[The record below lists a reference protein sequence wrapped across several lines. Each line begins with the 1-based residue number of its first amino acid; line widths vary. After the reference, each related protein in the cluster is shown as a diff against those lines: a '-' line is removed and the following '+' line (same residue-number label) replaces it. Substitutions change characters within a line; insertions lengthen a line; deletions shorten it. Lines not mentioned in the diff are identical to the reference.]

1 MGQHRLEAPI
11 AIHVIWNGRQDAPP
25 GDHGDPKP
33 RRSEAAQLADAIFTV
48 FRNDVTQLQGGLG
61 IPVFFYSQPGYATD
75 VPRDLRL
82 DAAHRHVVVV
92 LVDEALIDAI
102 DAGTGWAGYLDGV
115 RAQQREPQELV
126 AVALS
131 EEALDFCNKHGLR
144 NAIRWHFWAG
154 QGEQERIDRL
164 AVHLLPVLFDFV
176 RRELGEQPDPQARK
190 KISLFLSH
198 AKGDGRSSALAFR
211 GVIQTIPGLG
221 DFFDEVDILPG
232 EEFEPV
238 LEREVERAA
247 VLVVHTNV
255 YASRDWCCWEVV
267 AGKRFNVPMVAA
279 NCVEDREERSFP
291 YLGNI
296 PSIRVDA
303 PTGPKVLEVVRR
315 LLEEVLRQLLW
326 RCAVRQYRAL
336 EPVALADAVDTW
348 RPPELV
354 WLMLSEDVNAK
365 MASVTQPNGDEIT
378 VLYPDPPLGRYE
390 QEIIDRYK
398 PQVRLLTPT
407 ALMAT

>member
-1 MGQHRLEAPI
+1 VALC
-11 AIHVIWNGRQDAPP
+11 
-25 GDHGDPKP
+25 
-33 RRSEAAQLADAIFTV
+33 
-48 FRNDVTQLQGGLG
+48 
-61 IPVFFYSQPGYATD
+61 
-75 VPRDLRL
+75 
-82 DAAHRHVVVV
+82 
-92 LVDEALIDAI
+92 DEAI
-102 DAGTGWAGYLDGV
+102 
-115 RAQQREPQELV
+115 
-126 AVALS
+126 
-131 EEALDFCNKHGLR
+131 DFCNRRGLP
-144 NAIRWHFWAG
+144 NAIRWHFWAD
-154 QGEQERIDRL
+154 QGDRERIDRL

-176 RRELGEQPDPQARK
+176 RKELGEQPDPKARK

-198 AKGDGRSSALAFR
+198 AKADGRPPALAFR

-232 EEFEPV
+232 ETFEEV
-238 LEREVERAA
+238 LEREVKRAA
-247 VLVVHTNV
+247 IVVVHTNV

-279 NCVEDREERSFP
+279 NCVSGRESRTFP

-336 EPVALADAVDTW
+336 EPAALADAVDTW
-348 RPPELV
+348 RLPELV
-354 WLMLSEDVNAK
+354 WLMLSEEVNAK
-365 MASVTQPNGDEIT
+365 MASATRPDGVEIT
-378 VLYPDPPLGRYE
+378 VLYPDPPLGRNE
-390 QEIIDRYK
+390 QKIIDRYK